1 MFEFW
6 YQLSWWEAE
15 IVGTLK
21 VSCDIWWQSH
31 SKQNS
36 KQKFGFPQQPPQET
50 FWHCCWRVWWH
61 FNTVGVLEIHL
72 RLCRKLREAIAIIM
86 GTEHLRQGFLKSIQ
100 LILKLQEGGLATAGP
115 PCGSFVFVNLGT
127 SKRSRARP
135 FGAPLEYVRKAN
147 RTLGT

>member
-15 IVGTLK
+15 IVGPSKYLVTSDDK
-21 VSCDIWWQSH
+21 VIQNKFKTEIWI
-31 SKQNS
+31 
-36 KQKFGFPQQPPQET
+36 PPTATSGNLLT
-50 FWHCCWRVWWH
+50 FCWRVWWH